1 MREVGLALPNELAD
15 RIAGDLIRNGYLVAF
30 RADDAAEL
38 EQAVGD
44 AGTEIVIVGAGEEY
58 LTSAVLGSCDDSG
71 VRIIAMA
78 RSDAERRNAAQ
89 LGLREVLPADADWS
103 ELASA
108 LDAGPSFGTVNNAG
122 STDEHRRGRVVAVWG
137 PAGAPGRTTL
147 AIAVAAE
154 LAAEGYS
161 VALADA
167 DTHSGSVAPA
177 LGLLDEAPGFAAAC
191 RLAGADSLTTSEL
204 ERVGQRYLSAHGSFW
219 VLSGIGRPSRW
230 PELSAD
236 RISTVLGTCRDWVDF
251 TVVDTGFSLENDEE
265 ISSDLFAPRRNA
277 ATISSL
283 RAADLVIAVGSA
295 DPVGLSRFL
304 RAHVDLLEVV
314 DAERIVVVMNKIR
327 ASAIGL
333 NPSAQVEQTLRRF
346 GGITA
351 AMLIPHDQPALDAA
365 ILGGKSLRDVAAKS
379 PARIAVSRVVSA
391 RLLDGEP
398 GRAGQ
403 PGREGQRGRDGEH
416 SRDRKQGRDPARKR
430 IPRVS
435 RRGG

>member
-1 MREVGLALPNELAD
+1 MREVGIALPNELAD
-15 RIAGDLIRNGYLVAF
+15 RIAGDLSRNGYLVAF
-30 RADDAAEL
+30 RVNNAAEL
-38 EQAVGD
+38 DRAVGNSE
-44 AGTEIVIVGAGEEY
+44 AEVVVVGAGDDY
-58 LTSAVLGSCDDSG
+58 LTSVVLARCDDAG
-71 VRIIAMA
+71 VRIIALA
-78 RSDAERRNAAQ
+78 RSDVERRNAAH
-89 LGLREVLPADADWS
+89 LGLREVLPAEAEFSD
-103 ELASA
+103 LAVA
-108 LDAGPSFGTVNNAG
+108 LEAGPSFGTVNNAG
-122 STDEHRRGRVVAVWG
+122 ASEEPHRGRVIAVWG

-154 LAAEGYS
+154 LASEGFS

-230 PELSAD
+230 PELSAE
-236 RISTVLGTCRDWVDF
+236 RVSMVLGTCRDWVDF

-314 DAERIVVVMNKIR
+314 DAERIVVAMNKIR

-365 ILGGKSLRDVAAKS
+365 ILGGKSLRDVAVKS
-379 PARIAVSRVVSA
+379 PARLAVSRLVNS
-391 RLLDGEP
+391 RLLAGE
-398 GRAGQ
+398 RARVG
-403 PGREGQRGRDGEH
+403 
-416 SRDRKQGRDPARKR
+416 SRP
-430 IPRVS
+430 S